1 MRNAPPRWWLLAGT
15 AVAAAVTGLT
25 VGLVGPRLVA
35 PALPTL
41 PSLPPLSSSA
51 SVVRPTPDVI
61 VAVKSL
67 ARLET
72 AAFHM
77 ERVIDLRE
85 KQSQLFGLLASEDA
99 ILLVA
104 VADVTAGVDLRRLS
118 PDDIEVA
125 SDGRR
130 VRITLPASE
139 IFHAALDP
147 EKTYVHTRRTDLL
160 ARRNET
166 LESNARKEAERALT
180 QAALDGGIL
189 EKADQSAHR
198 IVRELL
204 ASLGFQHIEIA
215 TRPPGRGE

>member
-15 AVAAAVTGLT
+15 AVAAAGTGL
-25 VGLVGPRLVA
+25 VLGIVAPRLFA
-35 PALPTL
+35 SALPSLPTL
-41 PSLPPLSSSA
+41 PALSASA
-51 SVVRPTPDVI
+51 SVLRPTPDVI

-72 AAFHM
+72 AAFHL

-85 KQSQLFGLLASEDA
+85 KQSQLFGLIASEDA

-104 VADVTAGVDLRRLS
+104 AADVTAGVDLRRLS
-118 PDDIEVA
+118 PDDIEVTDD
-125 SDGRR
+125 SRR

-166 LESNARKEAERALT
+166 LETNARREAERALT

-189 EKADQSAHR
+189 DKADHNAHR
-198 IVRELL
+198 IVHELL
-204 ASLGFQHIEIA
+204 ASLGFQRIEIV
-215 TRPPGRGE
+215 TRPPARGE